1 MTRSKVRV
9 LMVDDSLQDAVI
21 VRRMLRK
28 AERLDFEVDWVQ
40 STRECLERLKEKP
53 FDVLLLDYNLPGED
67 GLAFLRSLSGKAHV
81 PPIIMLSG
89 WGGEGVAAEALR
101 YGAHSYFPKS
111 SINSDALT
119 LKIQEA
125 LDKQTSGEPD
135 ETSSTKDTQIVSTGD
150 AQLDYRMGGGIPAGS
165 LTLID
170 GQLGAGKSV
179 LAQHLIWGGLKAG
192 YRVVLY
198 SNENTND
205 SLLGQMA
212 SLGMDVANYSA
223 QGKLRVYEIPVSNA
237 DGLESA
243 NLAMLHRHM
252 SQLRDCDVIV
262 VDSLTGFIANPSD
275 QDVFSFFTHCKQY
288 YAQGKTVIATVHA
301 NAFSDS
307 VLSAIVSICDVYLR
321 LRIEVMADKLLK
333 RLDVAKIRGANKVTG
348 RIVTFD
354 VEPGLGIVPAMVFT
368 KVNA

>member
-1 MTRSKVRV
+1 
-9 LMVDDSLQDAVI
+9 
-21 VRRMLRK
+21 
-28 AERLDFEVDWVQ
+28 
-40 STRECLERLKEKP
+40 
-53 FDVLLLDYNLPGED
+53 
-67 GLAFLRSLSGKAHV
+67 
-81 PPIIMLSG
+81 
-89 WGGEGVAAEALR
+89 
-101 YGAHSYFPKS
+101 
-111 SINSDALT
+111 
-119 LKIQEA
+119 
-125 LDKQTSGEPD
+125 
-135 ETSSTKDTQIVSTGD
+135 
-150 AQLDYRMGGGIPAGS
+150 
-165 LTLID
+165 
-170 GQLGAGKSV
+170 
-179 LAQHLIWGGLKAG
+179 
-192 YRVVLY
+192 
-198 SNENTND
+198 
-205 SLLGQMA
+205 
-212 SLGMDVANYSA
+212 MDVANYSA
-223 QGKLRVYEIPVSNA
+223 EGKLRVYEIPVSNA

-243 NLAMLHRHM
+243 NLAMLHRRM

-275 QDVFSFFTHCKQY
+275 QDVFSFFTHCKRY